1 MQRGLSYGQKNK
13 ASHTADRGMYYPLF
27 LVLLLK
33 VFWIQVVSGEYW
45 HNQVV
50 AQIERDQ
57 VIQPKRGTIMDRKGN
72 VLATDAP
79 AYTVVVNPSIIQEYD
94 LENEVVAKLHQLL
107 KTPEDELRR
116 HLSAK
121 DKKGNYLK
129 TVRFVMEAGR

>member
-1 MQRGLSYGQKNK
+1 MVKRIKLRTLLIGGCITLF
-13 ASHTADRGMYYPLF
+13 F

-50 AQIERDQ
+50 TQVERDQ
-57 VIQPKRGTIMDRKGN
+57 VIQPKRGTITDRKGN
-72 VLATDAP
+72 VLAADAP

-107 KTPEDELRR
+107 KTPEDELRK
-116 HLSAK
+116 HLS
-121 DKKGNYLK
+121 LRTK
-129 TVRFVMEAGR
+129 TVNI